1 MSNIAIKG
9 ATTGTGVFTLESPAT
24 NTDRTLVLPDEAGTV
39 LTSGTPVLTQKGVPA
54 FNVYLSTNQTVSAN
68 AWSKVLVDTAK
79 FNYES
84 QFDLVNSKFQPTVAG
99 IYCLHYNVR
108 HTPSG
113 YVQVAVTKNG
123 TQYATGSGVNSNGWL
138 ASGSTLMDMNG
149 TTDYAEMYLY
159 TNQTTVTGSIHN
171 TTFSGILVRAAL

>member
-1 MSNIAIKG
+1 MSKVVIAG
-9 ATTGTGVFTLESPAT
+9 DTSGTGTFTISSPNS

-39 LTSGTPVLTQKGVPA
+39 LTSGTPVLVQKGVPA
-54 FNVYLSTNQTVSAN
+54 FNIYLSENQTVSAN

-99 IYCLHYNVR
+99 VYSIHVNAR

-113 YVQVAVTKNG
+113 YIQIAIYKNG
-123 TQYATGSGVNSNGWL
+123 DRYLTGSGVNSNGWL
-138 ASGSTLMDMNG
+138 AAGSGIVDLNG
-149 TTDYAEMYLY
+149 TTDYVEMYVY
-159 TNQTTVTGSIHN
+159 TNQTTISGSGAN
-171 TTFSGILVRAAL
+171 TSFSGILVREL